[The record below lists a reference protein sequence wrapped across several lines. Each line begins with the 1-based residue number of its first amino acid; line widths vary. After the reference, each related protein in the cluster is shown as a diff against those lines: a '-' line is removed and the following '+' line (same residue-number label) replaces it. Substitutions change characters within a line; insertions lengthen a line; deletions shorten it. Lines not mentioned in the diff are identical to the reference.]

1 MAIVSFTAGESI
13 SADDIVSLSDNGL
26 LYKAIAT
33 DTNKARAAG
42 VAIDTSSA
50 GNLVR
55 VNVDSIY
62 DGFSG
67 LVPGNQQYLS
77 LTISGGLATYSVW
90 QSQFNSLTISGVFL
104 TAVGRALSST
114 ALDIELSKPVY
125 VTK

>member
-33 DTNKARAAG
+33 DMNKARAAG
-42 VAIDTSSA
+42 VAIEAASI

-67 LVPGNQQYLS
+67 LVPGDQQYLS
-77 LTISGGLATYSVW
+77 LTVSGGLATYSVW

-114 ALDIELSKPVY
+114 ALDIELSKPLY

>member
-13 SADDIVSLSDNGL
+13 SADDVVSLSDNGL

-33 DTNKARAAG
+33 DTSKARAAG
-42 VAIDTSSA
+42 VAIETASV

-67 LVPGNQQYLS
+67 LVPGDQQYLS
-77 LTISGGLATYSVW
+77 LTVSGGLATYSVW

-114 ALDIELSKPVY
+114 ALDIELSKPLY